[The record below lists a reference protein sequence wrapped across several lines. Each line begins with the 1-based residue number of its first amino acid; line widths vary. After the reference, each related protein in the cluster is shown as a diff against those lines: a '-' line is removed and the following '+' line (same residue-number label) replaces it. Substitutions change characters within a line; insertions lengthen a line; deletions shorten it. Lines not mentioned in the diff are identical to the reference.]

1 MAVPPSLLPSHSKKV
16 LGAMRAER
24 TVKRITFNPTSAN
37 PGETLYVSVTKL
49 AVNEVIV
56 PGSLALVFDINLKV
70 TGAHANNYLVQ
81 NVSRALVDKFHVKF
95 AATTVQETAGYDI
108 YKLFEDLFLSKEERE
123 NMLREGIQDTDLNK
137 LRSDAGD
144 KDTSNAGRNTL
155 NAVYGTKYRIN
166 LDHPILTDHGV
177 FYPQALYNDLVF
189 ELTLAPASQVVKGSD
204 PAKLGYKLENIE
216 LEYEVIRSKTLAE
229 ETVSTYASGKEFAYD
244 LVMRERVVPITRGSE
259 THLTIRVNPQRRSL
273 KGLLLLFINPYNP
286 GARDSEH
293 YFNPDITKVKV
304 TVNGVPSRVYNEG
317 ISDKDMWNEL
327 TRHFNP
333 KNGGGSPNMTLAK
346 YLTANKFGLWVDLR
360 SMADT
365 TMHGNG
371 QRMVNTQGRGA
382 ARDRS
387 KGLRLGHYKLPHLHR
402 LRLADEHHGSAAGI
416 GSVLETLVYHMAEA
430 YKINFYP
437 KPVPPTTP
445 RVKSFEEIQRLLAQA
460 PAPPTQHTSIPHTY
474 GPKKTALQRPD
485 CGAHQFR

>member
-1 MAVPPSLLPSHSKKV
+1 MSFENTLYTMAVPPSLLPSHSKKV
-16 LGAMRAER
+16 LGAMKAER

-37 PGETLYVSVTKL
+37 PGDTLYVSVPKL

-70 TGAHANNYLVQ
+70 TGAHAQNYLVQ

-95 AATTVQETAGYDI
+95 AATTVQETNGYDI
-108 YKLFEDLFLSKEERE
+108 YKIFEDLFIPLHERA
-123 NMLREGIQDTDLNK
+123 NMLSEGIQSLDLCK
-137 LRSDAGD
+137 IRSGASD
-144 KDTSNAGRNTL
+144 KKTSGVDEENAL

-177 FYPQALYNDLVF
+177 FYPQALYNDLDF
-189 ELTLAPASQVVKGSD
+189 ELTLAPAGQVVNGSD
-204 PAKLGYKLENIE
+204 TTKLGYKLENIE
-216 LEYEVIRSKTLAE
+216 LEYEVIRSKTLDDEA
-229 ETVSTYASGKEFAYD
+229 TSSYNSGKEFAYD
-244 LVMRERVVPITRGSE
+244 LVMRERVVPITRGSD

-317 ISDKDMWNEL
+317 ISGKDMWNEI
-327 TRHFNP
+327 TRHFKP
-333 KNGGGSPNMTLAK
+333 HSGGWPNMTLTK
-346 YLTANKFGLWVDLR
+346 YLAANKFGLWIDLR

-371 QRMVNTQGRGA
+371 QRMVNTQDGVQLEI
-382 ARDRS
+382 DRKAS
-387 KGLRLGHYKLPHLHR
+387 CSGTTNCHIFTISDAQMNIMGQQL
-402 LRLADEHHGSAAGI
+402 E
-416 GSVLETLVYHMAEA
+416 SVT
-430 YKINFYP
+430 F
-437 KPVPPTTP
+437 
-445 RVKSFEEIQRLLAQA
+445 
-460 PAPPTQHTSIPHTY
+460 
-474 GPKKTALQRPD
+474 
-485 CGAHQFR
+485 